1 MVICGYGWLEL
12 VTEVTGV
19 TRCCGWLQVVGGG
32 KEWFRLDT
40 SAYVWF
46 CVVSDGNKWLQ
57 GLRGLQVVFC
67 GYRW

>member
-32 KEWFRLDT
+32 KECLRVVLCGFR
-40 SAYVWF
+40 W
-46 CVVSDGNKWLQ
+46 
-57 GLRGLQVVFC
+57 
-67 GYRW
+67 